1 MLMTWCIVFL
11 GLQEHGNFTHHETL
25 ILKLTSCIIVYNFI
39 ICHMCYPCHLHFF
52 KQRSEEKK
60 FTLSLVEVLRHCFMA
75 KSWITLPNSPADE
88 KSFTVFW
95 ILPSQKYPC
104 LKSYPFAGS
113 FLIHHTNPFSDS
125 IEKSQVNASFLF
137 KVCPSKGS

>member
-1 MLMTWCIVFL
+1 MCFL
-11 GLQEHGNFTHHETL
+11 GYKNMVILLIMKPWFCSLHHVSL
-25 ILKLTSCIIVYNFI
+25 CIILSFVICAIPVTFI
-39 ICHMCYPCHLHFF
+39 FLSNDQ
-52 KQRSEEKK
+52 KKK

-113 FLIHHTNPFSDS
+113 FLIHRTNPFSDS

-137 KVCPSKGS
+137 KICPSKGS